1 MQQLLIILIILLVGA
16 VAWLIYQ
23 NGKIHV
29 VPPEDDKKEV
39 VTKVVVAPPIERRR
53 RRQRGP
59 DPEFRGPPFRT
70 YKPGRFQQVGLLNHP
85 TNPTT
90 YPTRPLYGNESPYYR
105 DRYIYYTTTLGDQIF
120 PISVTYDGRDC
131 TEDIGCPEFY
141 GNETVTAD
149 DNNQNYT
156 VSMYRVNF

>member
-1 MQQLLIILIILLVGA
+1 MQQVLIALLILLSGV
-16 VAWLIYQ
+16 VLWLAYQ
-23 NGKIHV
+23 RTAELK
-29 VPPEDDKKEV
+29 PKKQEEKKEV
-39 VTKVVVAPPIERRR
+39 VTKVIVSPPIER

-85 TNPTT
+85 TDPAT

-120 PISVTYDGRDC
+120 PIPVTYDGRDC

-141 GNETVTAD
+141 GNETVIAD